1 MKKVKIANFNP
12 QKFIIKGKVLS
23 ESYLSSHSVPMQ
35 ESSFLTQNKKYHL
48 NVYFTLSILL
58 T

>member
-1 MKKVKIANFNP
+1 MNIDNFNH
-12 QKFIIKGKVLS
+12 QEFIIKDQVLS
-23 ESYLSSHSVPMQ
+23 ESYLSSHGVPMQ
-35 ESSFLTQNKKYHL
+35 ESSFLTQNKKHHL